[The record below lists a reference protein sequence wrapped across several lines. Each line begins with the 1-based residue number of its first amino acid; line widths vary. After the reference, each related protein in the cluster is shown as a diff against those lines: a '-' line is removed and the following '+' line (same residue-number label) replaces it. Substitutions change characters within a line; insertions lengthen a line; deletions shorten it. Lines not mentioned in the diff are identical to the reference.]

1 MIDFYTAPTPNGHKA
16 SCTLEAL
23 EMPPS
28 LGNLLKDE
36 EETEKFAS
44 NAQSTLQI

>member
-1 MIDFYTAPTPNGHKA
+1 MHQVMREQPGMSTGIEVPF
-16 SCTLEAL
+16 
-23 EMPPS
+23 S

-44 NAQSTLQI
+44 NAQSTLQT